1 MTSLEEAAKDPN
13 YEVAA
18 ASASKSTIFVFIGT
32 FLYMVFGTNVSPGL
46 IGGAI
51 FVIVGM
57 FVASLAISMP
67 LMIVRVKLPKLSPVI
82 SIADITIT
90 IFVTRWVYL
99 WLFAT

>member
-13 YEVAA
+13 YETAA
-18 ASASKSTIFVFIGT
+18 SSASKATIFVFIGT
-32 FLYMVFGTNVSPGL
+32 FLYMLFGTDISPSL

-51 FVIVGM
+51 FFVVGM

-82 SIADITIT
+82 SIADIAIT
-90 IFVTRWVYL
+90 IFSTRWIYL